1 MQLILGDALFDKI
14 RKSKVLVVGAGGIGC
29 ELLKNLVLSGFE
41 NIEIIDL
48 DIIDVSNLN
57 RQFLFRQ
64 KHIGKSKSIIS
75 RESALRFNPHCHIVA
90 HHGNIKHAQF
100 GPEYFKRFAIAMNAL
115 DNIDARRHVNRMCLA
130 SDIPLIDGGTAGYY
144 GQVTTI
150 KKHQTECYECQPK
163 QMQKSFAVCTIRS
176 NPSTMVHCVVWAKL
190 LFERLFG
197 KTDDANA
204 ISELTDIINNTEQSF
219 PFAKKIFTKVFHSD
233 IAELLSM
240 KNELSWNSGMP
251 PEPLD
256 FDSIA
261 ESEGEVDEPPS
272 TSSSGAL
279 KDQKVWSLKETFKI
293 FTDCSTAL
301 RNKKNDQGGTLEFDK
316 DDDLAL
322 NFVASAA
329 NLRAFNFHIVN
340 ESRFDVKAM
349 AGNIVP
355 AIATTNAIISATMV
369 LEAIKVLGDRLD
381 ECKMIYCMR
390 NTRRSMRKDCFLY
403 PTDINKPN
411 PDCYACSSNFVT
423 VVCNTNITPLGYFV
437 NEIMRQHLGL
447 MDPMITVGSDLVFE
461 CGEDIVGAEK
471 EHNDRQLEK
480 MLKDVNIT
488 NNTVVEV
495 EDFML
500 DISWQI
506 TVIHSELEIEE
517 FEVHGKSSEIKT
529 HSGKR
534 SGDEEVD
541 QENLPKLQPTPVAA
555 ASDEVIVLDGE
566 EEGKLQENRNRKRK
580 REDGDSD
587 SENQEELSNKR
598 QKQQQDDNV
607 VLLD

>member
-1 MQLILGDALFDKI
+1 MLSSDNNTFPP
-14 RKSKVLVVGAGGIGC
+14 RK
-29 ELLKNLVLSGFE
+29 
-41 NIEIIDL
+41 
-48 DIIDVSNLN
+48 
-57 RQFLFRQ
+57 
-64 KHIGKSKSIIS
+64 
-75 RESALRFNPHCHIVA
+75 
-90 HHGNIKHAQF
+90 
-100 GPEYFKRFAIAMNAL
+100 KR
-115 DNIDARRHVNRMCLA
+115 
-130 SDIPLIDGGTAGYY
+130 
-144 GQVTTI
+144 
-150 KKHQTECYECQPK
+150 
-163 QMQKSFAVCTIRS
+163 
-176 NPSTMVHCVVWAKL
+176 
-190 LFERLFG
+190 RLFG

-204 ISELTDIINNTEQSF
+204 ISELTDIINNTDQSF
-219 PFAKKIFTKVFHSD
+219 PFAKKIFTKVFHND
-233 IAELLSM
+233 IVELLSM

-261 ESEGEVDEPPS
+261 ESEGEVDESPS
-272 TSSSGAL
+272 TSGAL

-293 FTDCSTAL
+293 FIDCSTAL
-301 RNKKNDQGGTLEFDK
+301 RNKKSDQGGTLEFDK

-322 NFVASAA
+322 DFVASAA

-381 ECKMIYCMR
+381 ECKMVYCMR

-423 VVCNTNITPLGYFV
+423 VVCNTNVTPLGYFV

-447 MDPMITVGSDLVFE
+447 IDPMITVGSDLVFE

-471 EHNDRQLEK
+471 EHNDRQLKK

-506 TVIHSELEIEE
+506 TVIHSELEIEQ

-534 SGDEEVD
+534 SGDEEVN
-541 QENLPKLQPTPVAA
+541 QEIVQSIPVAA
-555 ASDEVIVLDGE
+555 DSGSVIVLDGE
-566 EEGKLQENRNRKRK
+566 EDANLQENRDRKRK
-580 REDGDSD
+580 RGDGDAD
-587 SENQEELSNKR
+587 PGNQEGLANKR
-598 QKQQQDDNV
+598 QKQDDNV